1 MAREKKEAEMSVEAR
16 LKALYQLQTLLS
28 EIDKIKTLRGEL
40 PLEVQDLEDEIEGL
54 KTRIEK
60 AQSDIEA
67 LDNAIKEKEHAIG
80 ENEAMIA
87 RYKSQL
93 DNVRNNREYDT
104 LNKEIEF
111 TGLEIELCEKKIR
124 EAGQSIAQKQDE
136 ISRSSALLVE
146 REKDLDVKR
155 TELEEIVAETKA
167 EEESLREKAKNLEA
181 SFDDARLLTAFKR
194 IRKNSR
200 NGLGIVY
207 VERDACGG
215 CFNKIPPQRQL
226 DIRMRK
232 KIIVC
237 EYCGRIMIDPE
248 LAGVKLD
255 TASASEEKPKK
266 RSIRRRKTE
275 E

>member
-40 PLEVQDLEDEIEGL
+40 PLEVQDLE
-54 KTRIEK
+54 
-60 AQSDIEA
+60 
-67 LDNAIKEKEHAIG
+67 
-80 ENEAMIA
+80 
-87 RYKSQL
+87 
-93 DNVRNNREYDT
+93 
-104 LNKEIEF
+104 
-111 TGLEIELCEKKIR
+111 
-124 EAGQSIAQKQDE
+124 DE

-181 SFDDARLLTAFKR
+181 SFDDSRLLTAFKR

-237 EYCGRIMIDPE
+237 EYCGRSMIDPE